1 MVIGM
6 GYTSKLTITL
16 PNEQLQEIRSM
27 VEAGR
32 TASVSAFAS
41 HAIGIALSDAAG
53 WREMLD
59 EALRETGGPLT
70 DAERAWADSILAP
83 EPPKH
88 RQAAA

>member
-1 MVIGM
+1 
-6 GYTSKLTITL
+6 
-16 PNEQLQEIRSM
+16 
-27 VEAGR
+27 
-32 TASVSAFAS
+32 
-41 HAIGIALSDAAG
+41 
-53 WREMLD
+53 MLD